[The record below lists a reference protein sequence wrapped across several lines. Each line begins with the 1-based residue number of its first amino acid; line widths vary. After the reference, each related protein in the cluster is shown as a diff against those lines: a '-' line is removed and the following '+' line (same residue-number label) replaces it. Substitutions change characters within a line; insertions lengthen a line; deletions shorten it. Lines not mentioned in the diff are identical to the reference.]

1 MNEIIDTEHQKRK
14 VEELKRK
21 ILAHRSLLYDH
32 GGRGEGHRAG
42 DGESAMEKDVLV
54 KEEERREDIMWEGRS
69 HTELDADQIATEAG
83 QRRLEALE
91 FELRDEEN
99 RRLQE
104 RARLR
109 AEELKKRN
117 QEPERKRAGEVEVS
131 TKNTILPLPESDVPS
146 KTETN
151 QVYREVLLLAY
162 REGALGKTEEEILS
176 LLRMRLGVTEKEHVG
191 LAQKVRL
198 EIYSQAMADVWEDGV
213 VTKQESDRLD
223 LLRDQ
228 LNVTADEHL
237 RLERL
242 VRREA
247 LRRQSALAS

>member
-1 MNEIIDTEHQKRK
+1 MLDTEYQKRR
-14 VEELKRK
+14 VEELKKK
-21 ILAHRSLLYDH
+21 ILAHRNSLH
-32 GGRGEGHRAG
+32 SQEGRREGHRP
-42 DGESAMEKDVLV
+42 DDDEVTMEEVAILR
-54 KEEERREDIMWEGRS
+54 EEERRENIMWERRG
-69 HTELDADQIATEAG
+69 HAEADADQIATEAG

-91 FELRDEEN
+91 FELREEEE

-117 QEPERKRAGEVEVS
+117 QESERKRGEEIEEFARSAVRPPPESV
-131 TKNTILPLPESDVPS
+131 LPL
-146 KTETN
+146 KTESN

-162 REGALGKTEEEILS
+162 RDGALGKTEEEILS
-176 LLRMRLGVTEKEHVG
+176 LLRQRLGVTEKEHLG
-191 LAQKVRL
+191 LAQKVRM

-213 VTKQESDRLD
+213 VTKQESDKLD

-228 LNVTADEHL
+228 LNVSADEHL

-247 LRRQSALAS
+247 LRRQSARAS

>member
-1 MNEIIDTEHQKRK
+1 MTDTEYQKRK
-14 VEELKRK
+14 VVELKMK
-21 ILAHRSLLYDH
+21 ILAHRNSLH
-32 GGRGEGHRAG
+32 SQEGRGEGPRT
-42 DGESAMEKDVLV
+42 DDKVTMEEVVILR
-54 KEEERREDIMWEGRS
+54 EEERRGNIMWEGRS
-69 HTELDADQIATEAG
+69 HTEVDADQVATEAG

-91 FELRDEEN
+91 FELREE
-99 RRLQE
+99 E
-104 RARLR
+104 ER

-117 QEPERKRAGEVEVS
+117 QESERERSREVEESAKS
-131 TKNTILPLPESDVPS
+131 TVRPQPESVLPLRI
-146 KTETN
+146 ETS

-162 REGALGKTEEEILS
+162 REGPLGKTEEEILS
-176 LLRMRLGVTEKEHVG
+176 LLRNRLGVTEKEHFG

-228 LNVTADEHL
+228 LNVSADEHL

-247 LRRQSALAS
+247 LRRQSARAS